1 MVTRPTHSPGRT
13 DPNLERLLASATHP
27 PHHSAPPFGA
37 NERTLVST
45 PQLANEPAPDMV
57 TLRQQVFSGD
67 VALQCSA
74 TERFRKMLSKER
86 NPPIQQVIECGVVPY
101 FVEFLKRADLPQLQ
115 FEAAWALT
123 NIASGARE
131 QTATV
136 IDAGAIPIFIN
147 LLESPAD
154 DVREQ
159 AVWALGNIAGDGPD
173 CRDRVLQSGVLAP
186 LLRLLNDNSSKVTMF
201 RNATWS
207 LSNLCRGKNPPPDFA
222 VVSESLQTLAR
233 LMYHTDDEVLTD
245 ACWALSYL
253 TDGTNDKIQ
262 RVIEAGVV
270 PRLVKLLAH
279 HSTNIITPA
288 LRSIGNIVTG
298 DSVQTQV
305 VLDCHAVPGLARLLT
320 HTKETIKK
328 EACWTISNITA
339 GSQEQIQAV
348 IDGNLIPTVI
358 DVLQHSDFKTRKE
371 AAWAISN
378 ATSGGRPAQIQQIVA
393 AGCIPPLCSI
403 LAVGDHKVIE
413 VALEALDNILRVG
426 VNAYTI
432 EIEECGGLDMI
443 EAVQTSAD
451 EKLQQ
456 KAHTLIAKYFT
467 PASTTSTTTTSTTAA
482 RTSNAHPMIVD
493 VTGCKSGNQKLHG
506 ATVKVPQRV
515 GKSYI
520 IEDQSGMEHTVQ
532 IRSTTL
538 SPSKPSK
545 PATLYEGNLLGG
557 ALGNVGG
564 LDTTNN
570 VNADEPTEEVPTTST
585 LTTCTFCP
593 R

>member
-1 MVTRPTHSPGRT
+1 MSSPDR
-13 DPNLERLLASATHP
+13 RLGDYKKVGKKAGSDDRRHLRHDEGIQLRKDKRASMASKKRNMAIVDTP
-27 PHHSAPPFGA
+27 AAVALPDTAPA
-37 NERTLVST
+37 
-45 PQLANEPAPDMV
+45 DMV

-74 TERFRKMLSKER
+74 TEKFRKMLSKER
-86 NPPIQQVIECGVVPY
+86 NPPIQDVIECGVVPY

-186 LLRLLNDNSSKVTMF
+186 LLRLLNDNTAKVTMF

-262 RVIEAGVV
+262 RVIEAGVCR
-270 PRLVKLLAH
+270 RLVELLMH

-298 DSVQTQV
+298 DDVQTQV
-305 VLDCHAVPGLARLLT
+305 VLNCHVIPGLARLLT
-320 HTKETIKK
+320 HQKETIKK
-328 EACWTISNITA
+328 ETCWTISNITA

-358 DVLQHSDFKTRKE
+358 DVLQNSDFKTRKE

-378 ATSGGRPAQIQQIVA
+378 ATSGGRPEQIAAIVK
-393 AGCIPPLCSI
+393 AGCISPLCNI
-403 LAVGDHKVIE
+403 LSVGDHKVIE
-413 VALEALDNILRVG
+413 VALDALDNILRVG
-426 VNAYTI
+426 AGMPTATGDNPFAI
-432 EIEECGGLDMI
+432 EIEECGGLDKI
-443 EAVQTSAD
+443 EHVQTSPD
-451 EKLQQ
+451 EKLYQ
-456 KAHTLIAKYFT
+456 KAYKIISTYFPDEDEEEDEEL
-467 PASTTSTTTTSTTAA
+467 PA
-482 RTSNAHPMIVD
+482 
-493 VTGCKSGNQKLHG
+493 VTGQFG
-506 ATVKVPQRV
+506 AAP
-515 GKSYI
+515 
-520 IEDQSGMEHTVQ
+520 
-532 IRSTTL
+532 
-538 SPSKPSK
+538 
-545 PATLYEGNLLGG
+545 GG
-557 ALGNVGG
+557 FGAAGG
-564 LDTTNN
+564 
-570 VNADEPTEEVPTTST
+570 SQ
-585 LTTCTFCP
+585 FKF
-593 R
+593 